1 MDFKNMNARK
11 VRASDALE
19 DRYLMYVDWCLH
31 RSQRGQ
37 VEPYEDG
44 ESLAS
49 YGLGKDLI
57 IATGAGVALFA
68 ERLAIRGVRQSRHR
82 AYRRQLA

>member
-11 VRASDALE
+11 VRTSDALE
-19 DRYLMYVDWCLH
+19 DCYLMYVDRCLH

-44 ESLAS
+44 ESLATH
-49 YGLGKDLI
+49 GLRKDLI
-57 IATGAGVALFA
+57 IATGTGVALFA
-68 ERLAIRGVRQSRHR
+68 KRLA
-82 AYRRQLA
+82 L